1 MEPRIEWVGILN
13 VNSTARNSG
22 LGEAGQRALHV
33 PDAGTVQDRDGEAK
47 RPAKLHA
54 ESK

>member
-13 VNSTARNSG
+13 VNSTSRNSG
-22 LGEAGQRALHV
+22 WEAGQRAVHV